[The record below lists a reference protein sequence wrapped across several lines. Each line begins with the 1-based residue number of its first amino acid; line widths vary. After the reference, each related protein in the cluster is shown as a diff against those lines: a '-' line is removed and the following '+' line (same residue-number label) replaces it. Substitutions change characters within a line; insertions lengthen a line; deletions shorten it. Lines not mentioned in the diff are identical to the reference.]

1 MKIAVDIDD
10 TLNIV
15 QRAKFAE
22 AYIKRNRL
30 PFEITDPYA
39 DKFVKVVNW
48 RVEDAVAFIKDGGM
62 VVFTDAPVR
71 KGAREALERWREQG
85 HEITILTAR
94 PKDWFINP
102 EAISR
107 DWLQKRKI
115 PYDKLVAQCAQKG
128 EYCREHHIDVLVD
141 NDVDHCVAAQ
151 NAGVSA
157 VLAAGRHCKDRL
169 NEVAF
174 SASDWEGIER
184 CVAEIARRKGL
195 V

>member
-1 MKIAVDIDD
+1 MNIAVDIDD
-10 TLNIV
+10 TLNLV

-22 AYIKRNRL
+22 AYIKRNHL

-48 RVEDAVAFIKDGGM
+48 SEEDAIAFIKDGGM

-71 KGAREALERWREQG
+71 KGAREALEHWRAQG
-85 HEITILTAR
+85 HAITVLTSR
-94 PKDWFINP
+94 PKEWFVNP

-115 PYDKLVAQCAQKG
+115 PYDTLVAQCADKG
-128 EYCREHHIDVLVD
+128 SYCREHHIDVLVD

-151 NAGVSA
+151 NAGVCA
-157 VLAAGRHCKDRL
+157 VLAAGRHCMNRL
-169 NEVAF
+169 NEAEYY
-174 SASDWEGIER
+174 ASDWEGIER

>member
-1 MKIAVDIDD
+1 MNIAVDIDD

-15 QRAKFAE
+15 QRAKLAE
-22 AYIKRNRL
+22 AYIKRNHL

-48 RVEDAVAFIKDGGM
+48 REEDAIAFIRDGGM

-71 KGAREALERWREQG
+71 KGAREALERWRAQG
-85 HEITILTAR
+85 HNITILTSR

-115 PYDKLVAQCAQKG
+115 PYDTLAAQIADKG
-128 EYCREHHIDVLVD
+128 TYCREHRIDVLVD

-151 NAGVSA
+151 QPGVAA
-157 VLAAGRHCKDRL
+157 VLAAGRHCMNRL
-169 NEVAF
+169 SEVEF
-174 SASDWEGIER
+174 FASDWEGIER

-195 V
+195 I

>member
-1 MKIAVDIDD
+1 MNIAVDIDD

-15 QRAKFAE
+15 QRAKLAE
-22 AYIKRNRL
+22 AYIKRNHL

-48 RVEDAVAFIKDGGM
+48 REEDAIAFIRDGGM

-71 KGAREALERWREQG
+71 KGAREALERWRAQG
-85 HEITILTAR
+85 HNITILTSR

-115 PYDKLVAQCAQKG
+115 PYDTLAAQIADKG
-128 EYCREHHIDVLVD
+128 TYCREHRIDVLVD

-151 NAGVSA
+151 QQGVAA
-157 VLAAGRHCKDRL
+157 VLAAGRHCMNRL
-169 NEVAF
+169 SEVEF
-174 SASDWEGIER
+174 FASDWEGIER

-195 V
+195 I